1 MAGLLE
7 RLQQAPERR
16 HESLSGPDTS
26 NEQEVSVNWLSRI
39 ITRQPAPAVKAAPP
53 QQALLIRLDGE
64 SLPRAIYEE
73 YSLAGFVSQLET
85 ALGELGEVDGHAV
98 GATDTIIYLYGP
110 DAEAMYRAVERI
122 LKTHPLAQD
131 AGVTIRK
138 GPPGT
143 ARHEVYALN

>member
-1 MAGLLE
+1 M
-7 RLQQAPERR
+7 
-16 HESLSGPDTS
+16 
-26 NEQEVSVNWLSRI
+26 NWLSRI
-39 ITRQPAPAVKAAPP
+39 IGKQHAASGNYIPP
-53 QQALLIRLDGE
+53 QQALFIRLDGE

-73 YSLAGFVSQLET
+73 YGLAGFESQLEI
-85 ALGELGEVDGHAV
+85 ALGDLGEVDGHAI

-131 AGVTIRK
+131 ASVTIRK

-143 ARHEVYALN
+143 ARHEIYTLN

>member
-1 MAGLLE
+1 M
-7 RLQQAPERR
+7 
-16 HESLSGPDTS
+16 
-26 NEQEVSVNWLSRI
+26 NWLSRI
-39 ITRQPAPAVKAAPP
+39 ITRQPAPAGRPVPP
-53 QQALLIRLDGE
+53 QQALFIRLDGE

-73 YSLAGFVSQLET
+73 YGLSGFESQLEV
-85 ALGELGEVDGHAV
+85 ALGGLGEVDGHAI

-131 AGVTIRK
+131 ASVTIRK

-143 ARHEVYALN
+143 ARHEIYTLN